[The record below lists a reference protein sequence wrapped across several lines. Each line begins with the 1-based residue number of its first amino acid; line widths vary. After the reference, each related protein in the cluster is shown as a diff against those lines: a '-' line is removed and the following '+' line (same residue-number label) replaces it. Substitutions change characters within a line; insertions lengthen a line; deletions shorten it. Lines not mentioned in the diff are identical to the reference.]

1 MSKEIEK
8 LIEQRQKDWEL
19 FMKFAKWTTAFVIV
33 AVTWVVTV
41 VIL

>member
-1 MSKEIEK
+1 MDEIK
-8 LIEQRQKDWEL
+8 ALTEQRQRDYEW

-33 AVTWVVTV
+33 VVTWVVTV